1 MQETAST
8 ADSLG
13 SLQVKYK
20 ISRSLFRPAS
30 SERRSEFEIDYNI
43 HLYNRTI
50 PIQEFETFLVQGFQ
64 KISILESPVSGFWY
78 LESGF
83 WWHLYLLDNI
93 GTRSF
98 LWRAGGIFNLENDV
112 FFIFRDYTNTPL
124 RECGFYVARAR
135 SVR

>member
-50 PIQEFETFLVQGFQ
+50 PIQEFETFSVNLG
-64 KISILESPVSGFWY
+64 
-78 LESGF
+78 
-83 WWHLYLLDNI
+83 I
-93 GTRSF
+93 GKCGNVCGDRVRRQNPPGNNVTNFTKSHDFNWTR
-98 LWRAGGIFNLENDV
+98 LAK
-112 FFIFRDYTNTPL
+112 
-124 RECGFYVARAR
+124 
-135 SVR
+135 